1 MPEPQLAAI
10 PDKTYFTIGEVSKL
24 CDVQETVL
32 RYWQERFRQL
42 NPVRRRGRRYYQRKD
57 IELIRRIRD
66 LLYVKGYTINGAKKV
81 LSEGQPSAQII
92 EHPVSAP
99 MPQENPVAVPVQQAK
114 REATPVFE
122 VPAVESVVEAAPVTA
137 TPPEPLPAP
146 VAEKKAAVNGMLADL
161 QSLLEEVK

>member
-1 MPEPQLAAI
+1 MSESQMVTI

-57 IELIRRIRD
+57 IELIQRIRD

-81 LSEGQPSAQII
+81 LSESQPTAKIVQQPVPVPVPQEVPVPVAPPVQTPRQEAPASAQPTASKQA
-92 EHPVSAP
+92 EVS
-99 MPQENPVAVPVQQAK
+99 N
-114 REATPVFE
+114 
-122 VPAVESVVEAAPVTA
+122 
-137 TPPEPLPAP
+137 L
-146 VAEKKAAVNGMLADL
+146 LADL
-161 QSLLEEVK
+161 ESLLAEVK

>member
-1 MPEPQLAAI
+1 MSESQVVTI

-57 IELIRRIRD
+57 IELIQRIRD

-81 LSEGQPSAQII
+81 LSESQPT
-92 EHPVSAP
+92 
-99 MPQENPVAVPVQQAK
+99 AK
-114 REATPVFE
+114 L
-122 VPAVESVVEAAPVTA
+122 VESVSVVES
-137 TPPEPLPAP
+137 AP
-146 VAEKKAAVNGMLADL
+146 VAEQLQPIPVVPQEIPVPVAPAQPMRQEATAEPVAQSRQAQVGGLLADL
-161 QSLLEEVK
+161 ESLLAEVK